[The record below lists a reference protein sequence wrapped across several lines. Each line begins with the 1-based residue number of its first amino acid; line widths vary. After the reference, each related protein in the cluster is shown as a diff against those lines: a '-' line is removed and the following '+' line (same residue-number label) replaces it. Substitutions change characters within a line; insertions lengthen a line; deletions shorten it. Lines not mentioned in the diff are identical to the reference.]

1 MKKWSDEK
9 NALALAIAY
18 TCLAIFTIVYVLYR
32 ALDPLQIVVAVSA
45 VSWWIYYAKLRKKRQ
60 KKRQEEN
67 NHE

>member
-18 TCLAIFTIVYVLYR
+18 TCLAIFTIVCVLYR

-45 VSWWIYYAKLRKKRQ
+45 VAWWIYYAKLRKKRQ
-60 KKRQEEN
+60 EEKN
-67 NHE
+67 DE

>member
-45 VSWWIYYAKLRKKRQ
+45 VAWWIYYAKLRKKRQ
-60 KKRQEEN
+60 EEN
-67 NHE
+67 NDE

>member
-18 TCLAIFTIVYVLYR
+18 ACLAIFTIVYVLYR

-45 VSWWIYYAKLRKKRQ
+45 VAWWIYYAKLRKKRQ
-60 KKRQEEN
+60 EEN
-67 NHE
+67 NDE

>member
-18 TCLAIFTIVYVLYR
+18 TCLAIFTIVFVLYR
-32 ALDPLQIVVAVSA
+32 ALDPLQIVVAVCA
-45 VSWWIYYAKLRKKRQ
+45 VAWCIYYEKLP

-67 NHE
+67 NDE

>member
-18 TCLAIFTIVYVLYR
+18 TCLAIFTIVCVLYR

-45 VSWWIYYAKLRKKRQ
+45 VAWWIYYAKLRKKRQ
-60 KKRQEEN
+60 EEN
-67 NHE
+67 NDE